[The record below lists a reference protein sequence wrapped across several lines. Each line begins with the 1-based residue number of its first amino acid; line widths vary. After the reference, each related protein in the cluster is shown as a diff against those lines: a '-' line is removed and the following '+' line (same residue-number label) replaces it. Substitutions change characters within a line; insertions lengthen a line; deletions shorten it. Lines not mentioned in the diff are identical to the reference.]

1 MAALTAYTVAFAV
14 LSALPAQQPP
24 SPAVQ
29 DERPRSH
36 QDRPSDGREGKDRWK
51 WWLYDRSEL
60 GITDRQSADI
70 DRIFEETIPGQR
82 AKREELERLE
92 AALAVVVKEN
102 RADVATVAQ
111 KVDRIESLRAELNK
125 TRTVMLYRIN
135 LLLTPEQR
143 VKLERLR
150 ARRDEERRRNPDHRR

>member
-36 QDRPSDGREGKDRWK
+36 QDRPSDGRDGKDRWK

-92 AALAVVVKEN
+92 AALAIVVKEN

-143 VKLERLR
+143 AKLERLR

>member
-1 MAALTAYTVAFAV
+1 MAALTAYTLALAV
-14 LSALPAQQPP
+14 LSG
-24 SPAVQ
+24 SPAHQTPYPTVQ
-29 DERPRSH
+29 EERPRSH
-36 QDRPSDGREGKDRWK
+36 QERPSDGRDGKERWK
-51 WWLYDRSEL
+51 WWLYDRAEL

-111 KVDRIESLRAELNK
+111 KVDRIETVRAELNK

-143 VKLERLR
+143 GKLERLR

>member
-1 MAALTAYTVAFAV
+1 MAALTAYTVAFLV
-14 LSALPAQQPP
+14 LSASAAHQAP
-24 SPAVQ
+24 PAVQ
-29 DERPRSH
+29 EERPRSH
-36 QDRPSDGREGKDRWK
+36 QDRPGDGRDGKDRWK
-51 WWLYDRSEL
+51 WWLYDRAEL
-60 GITDRQSADI
+60 GITDKQSADI

-92 AALAVVVKEN
+92 EALAVMLKEN
-102 RADVATVAQ
+102 RAEVATVAQ
-111 KVDRIESLRAELNK
+111 KVDRIESVRAELNK
-125 TRTVMLYRIN
+125 TRTVMLYRIH

>member
-1 MAALTAYTVAFAV
+1 MAALTVYTVAFAV
-14 LSALPAQQPP
+14 LSASAAHQPP
-24 SPAVQ
+24 PAVQ
-29 DERPRSH
+29 GERPRSH
-36 QDRPSDGREGKDRWK
+36 QDRQADGRDGKDRWK
-51 WWLYDRSEL
+51 WWLYDRAEL

-102 RADVATVAQ
+102 RAEVAAVAQ
-111 KVDRIESLRAELNK
+111 KVDRIESVRAELNK